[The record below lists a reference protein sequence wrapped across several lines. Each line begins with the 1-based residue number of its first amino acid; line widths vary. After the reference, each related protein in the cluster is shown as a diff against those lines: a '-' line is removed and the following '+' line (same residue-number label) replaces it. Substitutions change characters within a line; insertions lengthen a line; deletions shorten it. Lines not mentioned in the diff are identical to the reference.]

1 MKIQNAKKS
10 GKIDWTIT
18 VVPLAIV
25 SGIAAVLLLFPKS
38 SMKVVDLL
46 WYVFVNKLGF
56 FYILLG
62 LSLVIIAV
70 VLAFSKYGNVK
81 LGNSAKPRYSNFEW
95 GAMIFTST
103 MAADILYWSLI
114 EWAYYFN
121 ASPFGMTNL
130 NIAEKQ
136 DWASVYPLF
145 HWGITPWAFYI
156 VPAVAF
162 G

>member
-56 FYILLG
+56 FIFY
-62 LSLVIIAV
+62 
-70 VLAFSKYGNVK
+70 
-81 LGNSAKPRYSNFEW
+81 SAY
-95 GAMIFTST
+95 
-103 MAADILYWSLI
+103 L
-114 EWAYYFN
+114 
-121 ASPFGMTNL
+121 
-130 NIAEKQ
+130 
-136 DWASVYPLF
+136 
-145 HWGITPWAFYI
+145 
-156 VPAVAF
+156 
-162 G
+162 